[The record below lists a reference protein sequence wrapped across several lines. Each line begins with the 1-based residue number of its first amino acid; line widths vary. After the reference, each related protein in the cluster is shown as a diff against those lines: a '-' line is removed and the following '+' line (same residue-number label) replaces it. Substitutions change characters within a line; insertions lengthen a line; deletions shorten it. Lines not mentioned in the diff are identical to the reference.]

1 MLKMTF
7 TTCHYHLIMV
17 SLVINKVH
25 SLPQSFTMHFK
36 LSKRLLYYVLFVCVC
51 ACVHAGAHKQGGV
64 I

>member
-1 MLKMTF
+1 MTF

-51 ACVHAGAHKQGGV
+51 VHVCTQVHTSGEG
-64 I
+64 